1 LKNDNYGLLNNFIIH
16 LDRKI
21 PGYMEIREKIKP
33 ALPHIIAVTL
43 FILISFVYFYPVLE
57 GKVLKANDSTV
68 SNINSKEIRDYREKF
83 HKEPLWTNSIFSGM
97 PAYLISTRFPGNLMK
112 HADTVLRVFKMPVS
126 VLFISMAGFYL
137 LLLIFGVNPW
147 LAIAGAIAYGFSSF
161 FFQILAAGH
170 NTQAIA
176 LAYMAPVI
184 GGIFYAYRYDAIK
197 GALLTA
203 FMLALQITAN
213 HLQITYYV
221 MIILLVFVITEFV
234 YSLKEKTFP
243 KFLRTSLIL
252 IIPIIIAIGINF
264 GNLNTIREYGKYSIR
279 GKSELK
285 AEHKN
290 VSAGLD
296 RDYIVYWSYG
306 IDETMNLLIP
316 NYKGGSS
323 LPFDKDSR
331 TVKALRQNNA
341 GDAADQVMKYWG
353 SQPGTAGPNYM
364 GAIVIF
370 LFILGLIVVKGR
382 EKWWLLIATIL
393 SILLAWGKNFM
404 PFTNLFIDFFPG
416 YNKFRAVT
424 MTLVI
429 AQYCI
434 PLLGFLALRNFYNG
448 TLSKKEM
455 LKGLKLATGIA
466 GGIVLLILI
475 IPGIAGSF
483 LNPLE
488 AENYPGWL
496 TSALVSDRKEL
507 LRADS
512 LRSLIFI
519 LLGAGALVGFVS
531 GKLRKEYSILLLAL
545 LIIFD
550 LWGTGK
556 RYLNADRF
564 ERSSATRKSFT
575 PTVADAAILKD
586 PTYNRVL
593 NLSVSTFNDNSP
605 TSWFHKS
612 IGGYHGAKLKRYQEL
627 IDSSISRELGLF
639 QSAFQSAEQVKTV
652 DDLIPVIMPVF
663 NRTSVLNMLNTKYVI
678 IDPQAPPVI
687 NPKAMGNAWFV
698 EKPQMADN
706 ANMELASVNRIDP
719 SREAVIDTRFREL
732 VKEPAYPVTGND
744 KIELVSY
751 QPNEL
756 EYNYTADGEKLAV
769 FSEIYYPA
777 GWKCYIDGR
786 ESEYFRTNYILRG
799 MILPDGTHQVKFTFE
814 PSSYINGNKISL
826 ASSILLILL
835 AAGYFFSGFIKKS
848 KSE

>member
-1 LKNDNYGLLNNFIIH
+1 
-16 LDRKI
+16 
-21 PGYMEIREKIKP
+21 MEIREKIKP
-33 ALPHIIAVTL
+33 ALPHIIAVVI
-43 FILISFVYFYPVLE
+43 FIVISFAYFYPVLE

-68 SNINSKEIRDYREKF
+68 SNVNSKEIRDYREKF
-83 HKEPLWTNSIFSGM
+83 HKEPLWTNSIFCGM

-137 LLLIFGVNPW
+137 LLLVFGVSSW

-176 LAYMAPVI
+176 LAYMAPMI
-184 GGIFYAYRYDAIK
+184 GGIYYAYRYDAIK

-203 FMLALQITAN
+203 FMLSLEILAN
-213 HLQITYYV
+213 HPQITYYA
-221 MIILLVFVITEFV
+221 MICLLVFGITELVF
-234 YSLKEKTFP
+234 SLKEKTFL
-243 KFLRTSLIL
+243 KFLKTSLIL
-252 IIPIIIAIGINF
+252 IIPFIIAIGINF

-285 AEHKN
+285 SEHKN

-296 RDYIVYWSYG
+296 RDYIVTWSYG

-323 LPFDKDSR
+323 KPFDKSSE
-331 TVKALRQNNA
+331 TVKVLRQNNA
-341 GDAADQVMKYWG
+341 GEAVNQFVKYWG
-353 SQPGTAGPNYM
+353 SQTLGTDGPHYM

-370 LFILGLIVVKGR
+370 LFVLGLVVIKGR

-393 SILLAWGKNFM
+393 SVMLAWGKNFM
-404 PFTNLFIDFFPG
+404 PLTNLFIDYFPG

-429 AQYCI
+429 AQFCI
-434 PLLGFLALRNFYNG
+434 PLLGFLALREYYNG
-448 TLSKKEM
+448 SLSKKDM
-455 LKGLKLATGIA
+455 FRGIRIA
-466 GGIVLLILI
+466 GGITVGLLLLILVF
-475 IPGIAGSF
+475 PGIAGSF
-483 LNPLE
+483 ISPNETEYKLPD
-488 AENYPGWL
+488 WL
-496 TSALVSDRKEL
+496 TSALAADRKAL
-507 LRADS
+507 LRTDS
-512 LRSLIFI
+512 FRSLVFI
-519 LLGAGALVGFVS
+519 VLGAGAILGFVS
-531 GKLRKEYSILLLAL
+531 GKLRKEYSILIISI

-564 ERSSATRKSFT
+564 ERPSAIQKSFT
-575 PTVADAAILKD
+575 PSIADASILKD
-586 PTYNRVL
+586 QTYHRVL

-627 IDSSISRELGLF
+627 IDSSISRELALF
-639 QSAFQSAEQVKTV
+639 SSVKSV
-652 DDLIPVIMPVF
+652 EELLPLF
-663 NRTSVLNMLNTKYVI
+663 EKTSVLNMLNAKYVI
-678 IDPQAPPVI
+678 YSPDAPPVT
-687 NPKAMGNAWFV
+687 NPNALGNVWFV
-698 EKPQMADN
+698 EKPLLVEN
-706 ANMELASVNRIDP
+706 ANIELASVNLIDP
-719 SREAVIDTRFREL
+719 SKEAVIDSRFREQ
-732 VKEPAYPVTGND
+732 VKGSVYPVNGND

-751 QPNEL
+751 QPNVL
-756 EYNYTADGEKLAV
+756 EYKYTAEREKLAV

-777 GWKCYIDGR
+777 GWNCYIDGK
-786 ESEYFRTNYILRG
+786 ESKYFRTNYVLRG
-799 MILPDGTHQVKFTFE
+799 MILPGGTHQVKFSFE

-826 ASSILLILL
+826 ASSILLFII
-835 AAGYFFSGFIKKS
+835 AAGYFFSRFIKRS

>member
-1 LKNDNYGLLNNFIIH
+1 
-16 LDRKI
+16 
-21 PGYMEIREKIKP
+21 MEIKEKIKP
-33 ALPHIIAVTL
+33 ALPHIIAVVL
-43 FILISFVYFYPVLE
+43 FIVISFAYFYPVLE

-68 SNINSKEIRDYREKF
+68 STVNSKEIRDYREKF

-112 HADTVLRVFKMPVS
+112 HVDTVLRVFKMPVS
-126 VLFISMAGFYL
+126 VLFISMTGFYF

-176 LAYMAPVI
+176 LAYMAPMI
-184 GGIFYAYRYDAIK
+184 GGIYYAYRYDAIK

-203 FMLALQITAN
+203 FMLSLELVAN
-213 HLQITYYV
+213 HPQITYYA
-221 MIILLVFVITEFV
+221 MICLLVFVIIEFV
-234 YSLKEKTFP
+234 FSLKEKTFL
-243 KFLRTSLIL
+243 KFLKTSLIL
-252 IIPIIIAIGINF
+252 IVPIIIAVGINF

-285 AEHKN
+285 TEHKN
-290 VSAGLD
+290 VSSGLD
-296 RDYIVYWSYG
+296 RDYITFWSYG

-323 LPFDKDSR
+323 KPFNKDSQ

-341 GDAADQVMKYWG
+341 GEAVNQVVKYWG
-353 SQPGTAGPNYM
+353 PQNSTEGPHYV
-364 GAIVIF
+364 GAIMVF
-370 LFILGLIVVKGR
+370 LFILGLVVVKGR

-429 AQYCI
+429 AQFCI
-434 PLLGFLALRNFYNG
+434 PLLGFLALREYYYG
-448 TLSKKEM
+448 SLSKKEM
-455 LKGLKLATGIA
+455 LKGIKIAGGIA
-466 GGIVLLILI
+466 GGILLLIIL

-483 LNPLE
+483 LSSYE
-488 AENYPGWL
+488 TEYPGWL

-519 LLGAGALVGFVS
+519 LLGAVAIVGFVS
-531 GKLRKEYSILLLAL
+531 GKLRKEYSILLIAL

-564 ERSSATRKSFT
+564 ERPSAIQKSFT

-586 PTYNRVL
+586 QSYHRVL

-639 QSAFQSAEQVKTV
+639 QVTFKAAGEQVKTY
-652 DDLIPVIMPVF
+652 DDLIPLLMPLF
-663 NRTSVLNMLNTKYVI
+663 NRTSVLNMLNAKYI
-678 IDPQAPPVI
+678 ILNPKAPPVV
-687 NPKAMGNAWFV
+687 NPHAMGNAWFV
-698 EKPQMADN
+698 EKPLMVDN
-706 ANMELASVNRIDP
+706 ANMELASVNKIDP
-719 SREAVIDTRFREL
+719 SREAVIDARFREQ
-732 VKEPAYPVTGND
+732 VKGSIYPVTGND

-756 EYNYTADGEKLAV
+756 EYKYTAEGEKLAV

-777 GWKCYIDGR
+777 GWKCFIDGK
-786 ESEYFRTNYILRG
+786 ESEYFRTNYVLRG
-799 MILPDGTHQVKFTFE
+799 MILPGGTHQVKFAFE

-835 AAGYFFSGFIKKS
+835 AAGYFFSRFIKRS